1 MGVDGGVPPAPPLPI
16 AIPLKLINPPRY
28 ASLVHPGDSFSYD
41 IYAQAAQAVR
51 HPQDVAPLGEL
62 QVRRVIAAG
71 ESQSATRLMTFI
83 NAFGTRTDL
92 FDGYFV
98 HSRLG
103 FIPDFGGASAPLS
116 QDPQQ
121 DITTPDVVRFRTD
134 LDRPVMD
141 LQTETDLRS
150 EEHTSELQSLM
161 RITYA

>member
-1 MGVDGGVPPAPPLPI
+1 
-16 AIPLKLINPPRY
+16 
-28 ASLVHPGDSFSYD
+28 
-41 IYAQAAQAVR
+41 
-51 HPQDVAPLGEL
+51 
-62 QVRRVIAAG
+62 
-71 ESQSATRLMTFI
+71 MTFI

-141 LQTETDLRS
+141 LQTETDLFVLGASSSRQAGRS
-150 EEHTSELQSLM
+150 HFRRWGVPVIGSVSCGVGVCQSV
-161 RITYA
+161 